1 MSTVKVPHI
10 FYQKRTLSL
19 AIASIF
25 AAVVMTGCRSDD
37 ISVNAPNVTQ
47 LPQGTVS
54 PIQNTGHDNTNNTNN
69 QGNNTDNSTS
79 TTDPNGDNNQLT
91 QAQKTAAAAG
101 FFVMGK
107 IRDTSEKNDPDYTK
121 DLQGSVH
128 TAGQGLQYLG
138 TKEPRPDGTGTGKN
152 LRQPITAD
160 DITPLYFDKFP
171 KISDLHLENSEHVF
185 DAKKANNIKIY
196 GYGALSSPAKNPT
209 YMNYQQEQNIKNKK
223 PGDDYQNIRFGYME
237 LRELDLN
244 KKGADTQ
251 SDKNRAIIFTTPTLF
266 YHGENASTHL
276 PKAGK
281 FDYEG
286 NWLYLTDVKKR
297 PFLDKT
303 DDKVGTYF
311 NSTRKSN
318 EGDLVSA
325 AHIYLNS
332 FKYKHTPATYSV
344 DFDQNTLKGKLSYYD
359 NPNKQTADGR
369 YIRSQFDTDKKV
381 NEADVYEI
389 DAKINGNRFTGT
401 AKSLIDDN
409 TNTAPFVKELFS
421 KKANPNNPDPNSD
434 TLEGG
439 FYGESGDELAGKF
452 LSNDN
457 ATFVVFGGKRDKTT
471 EPVATKTVYFSTGFE
486 KPSTSFVGNEEIGS
500 IIDGKKLND
509 EVNNQIEDETVP
521 VSNKEYYEY
530 NYGRPNKQ
538 FTKKI
543 NASVQK
549 NPAYFGQ
556 HDKFYFNGNYY
567 DLSAKEANKLGVSQD
582 TSTNKSILAKYPD
595 AKVSTDNKVTKI
607 VLQQAKDKPYTAI
620 HAKSYDHISF
630 GEVLYNDNKGNP
642 TRSYFVQGGQAD
654 VSTQLPSAGK
664 FTYNGLWAGY
674 LTQKKDKGY
683 SKDEDTIKQKGLKDY
698 ILTKDFIPQ
707 DDDDDDDSLTASD
720 DSQDDNTHGDDDLIA
735 SDDSQDDDAD
745 GDDDS
750 DDLGDGADDDAAG
763 KVYHAGNIRPE
774 FENKY
779 LPINEPTHEK
789 TFALDGKNKAKF
801 DVNFDTNSLTG
812 KLNDERGDIVFDIK
826 NGKIDGTGFTAK
838 ADVPNYREE
847 VGNNQGG
854 GFLYNIKDIDVK
866 GQFFGT
872 NGEELAGR
880 LHHDK
885 GDGITDTA
893 EKAGAVFGAVKD
905 K

>member
-25 AAVVMTGCRSDD
+25 AALVMTGCRSDD

-54 PIQNTGHDNTNNTNN
+54 PTPNTGHDNANNANN

-107 IRDTSEKNDPDYTK
+107 IRDTSPKNDPDYSN
-121 DLQGSVH
+121 DLKQ
-128 TAGQGLQYLG
+128 QWLG
-138 TKEPRPDGTGTGKN
+138 KLYVGIDAHRPDGIGKGKN
-152 LRQPITAD
+152 LRQPITAN
-160 DITPLYFDKFP
+160 DIKPLYFNKFP
-171 KISDLHLENSEHVF
+171 ALSDLHLDSERHRF
-185 DAKKANNIKIY
+185 DPQKINTIKVY
-196 GYGALSSPAKNPT
+196 GYGNLTTPSNNNTHINHQQADNVQAKKSADA
-209 YMNYQQEQNIKNKK
+209 YE
-223 PGDDYQNIRFGYME
+223 NIRFGYLE
-237 LRELDLN
+237 LQGSSLTQKN
-244 KKGADTQ
+244 ADNQ
-251 SDKNRAIIFTTPTLF
+251 NEQDRIPKPMPILF
-266 YHGENASTHL
+266 YHGENASSQL
-276 PKAGK
+276 PSAGK
-281 FDYEG
+281 FNYKG
-286 NWLYLTDVKKR
+286 NWLYLSDVKKR
-297 PFLDKT
+297 PALSAADER
-303 DDKVGTYF
+303 VGTYL
-311 NSTRKSN
+311 NASGKAN
-318 EGDLVSA
+318 EGDVVSA
-325 AHIYLNS
+325 AHIYLNG
-332 FKYKHTPATYSV
+332 FQYKHTPATYQV
-344 DFDQNTLKGKLSYYD
+344 DFDTNSLTGKLSYYD
-359 NPNKQTADGR
+359 NPNQQNNKGE
-369 YIRSQFDTDKKV
+369 YLKSQFDTTKKV
-381 NEADVYEI
+381 NETDVYQI
-389 DAKINGNRFTGT
+389 DAKINGNRFVGT
-401 AKSLIDDN
+401 AKSLVNKN
-409 TNTAPFVKELFS
+409 TKTAPFIKELFS
-421 KKANPNNPDPNSD
+421 DAANPNNPNPNSD

-439 FYGESGDELAGKF
+439 FYGKSGDELAGKF

-457 ATFVVFGGKRDKTT
+457 ASYVVFGGKRDKTDK
-471 EPVATKTVYFSTGFE
+471 PVATKTVYFSAGFE
-486 KPSTSFVGNEEIGS
+486 KPSTSFVDNETIGG
-500 IIDGKKLND
+500 IIDKAKLND
-509 EVNNQIEDETVP
+509 KINEQIDDGDIPTSDER
-521 VSNKEYYEY
+521 Y
-530 NYGRPNKQ
+530 NEFPWGEKKAE
-538 FTKKI
+538 FTKKVGSSTQ
-543 NASVQK
+543 AV
-549 NPAYFGQ
+549 PAYFGQ

-567 DLSAKEANKLGVSQD
+567 DLSASRVDKLAPADAVKANQSIKE
-582 TSTNKSILAKYPD
+582 KYPN
-595 AKVSTDNKVTKI
+595 ATLNKDNQVTAI
-607 VLQQAKDKPYTAI
+607 VLQEAKDNKPYTAI
-620 HAKSYDHISF
+620 RAKSYQHISF
-630 GEVLYNDNKGNP
+630 GETLYNDANQTP
-642 TRSYFVQGGQAD
+642 TRSYFVQGGRAD
-654 VSTQLPSAGK
+654 TSTTLPQAGK

-683 SKDEDTIKQKGLKDY
+683 SDNAETIKEKGHPGYL
-698 ILTKDFIPQ
+698 LTENFTPE
-707 DDDDDDDSLTASD
+707 DDDDDLTASD

-801 DVNFDTNSLTG
+801 EVDFNTNSLTG

-872 NGEELAGR
+872 NGEELAGQ

-885 GDGITDTA
+885 GDGINDTA